1 MSELPDLLKQKAV
14 IFAGHYGSGKTNLAI
29 NYALALKKQIKE
41 QVLLC
46 DVDIVN
52 PYFRTKDSE
61 GILRAHGIRL
71 ISTLWAN
78 SNLDIPAIPPETA
91 AAFASAG
98 VFSVF
103 DVGGDDSGAI
113 ALGQFSDRIQEQGY
127 DMMLVVN
134 RHRFLTATPEE
145 LMAFLHEMEVASR
158 LRFTGLVNNSNIGI
172 ESSAEDFIESI
183 PFIKKVSQLSGL
195 PIKYHCIRKDL
206 VNERVKEIENL
217 FPIRIFNKPNWKLQ
231 EDDYGE
237 SSI

>member
-1 MSELPDLLKQKAV
+1 MSELPGLLNQKIV

-29 NYALALKKQIKE
+29 NYALALRKHIKE

-61 GILRAHGIRL
+61 EILRAHGIRL

-98 VFSVF
+98 AFSVF
-103 DVGGDDSGAI
+103 DVGGDDSGAA
-113 ALGQFSDRIQEQGY
+113 ALGQFSDRIRETGY
-127 DMMLVVN
+127 EMLLVVN
-134 RHRFLTATPEE
+134 RHRFLTGTPEE
-145 LMAFLHEMEVASR
+145 LMVYLREIEAASK
-158 LRFTGLVNNSNIGI
+158 LCFTGLVNNSNLGT
-172 ESSAEDFIESI
+172 ESSAEDFMKSI
-183 PFIKKVSQLSGL
+183 PFIEKVSRLSGL
-195 PIKYHCIRKDL
+195 PVRYHCIREDL
-206 VNERVKEIENL
+206 VNEQVRGIKNL
-217 FPIRIFNKPNWKLQ
+217 FPVRIFNKPNWKLQ

-237 SSI
+237 SSV